1 MCRVVAPGGRY
12 FDWLR
17 TDPATISC
25 GTNISEI
32 FEGAKN
38 SIINLV
44 IGGLATHYFELMWVF
59 PLSPQWFGRLNFG
72 FSTGNHE
79 IKQIMISAGMQ
90 LRAFSPLIRAIDFL
104 P

>member
-44 IGGLATHYFELMWVF
+44 IDGLATHYFELMWV
-59 PLSPQWFGRLNFG
+59 LSSFA
-72 FSTGNHE
+72 S
-79 IKQIMISAGMQ
+79 M
-90 LRAFSPLIRAIDFL
+90 IRAIELWIFNRK